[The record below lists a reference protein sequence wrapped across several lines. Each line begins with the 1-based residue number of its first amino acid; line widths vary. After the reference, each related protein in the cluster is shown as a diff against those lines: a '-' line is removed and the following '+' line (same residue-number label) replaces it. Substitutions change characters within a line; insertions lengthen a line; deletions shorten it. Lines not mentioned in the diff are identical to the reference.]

1 MKLIPLTVISL
12 KKVPI
17 FLFCVLSLIS
27 FSVISL
33 ELGYGVGSMGIK
45 YEAGHKLSQSFNAR
59 LGFSEFK
66 YVTRD
71 DIHSADVATSLD
83 MLLSQDATLDIE
95 QLSLLFDYHPWRGD
109 FRFTGGVSKNKL
121 LLELVNYGDGEF
133 IINNYLF
140 SDHWV
145 DSTELTMQLTNGV
158 SPYFGVGWSTGFDR
172 KSGFSFSGDLGFYYA
187 VDFALN
193 FSAKCTENASR
204 FQCAKI
210 RSHAL
215 KQQRKLRDDSEL
227 LIMPML
233 GALVSY
239 KF

>member
-17 FLFCVLSLIS
+17 FLFCVLLLIS
-27 FSVISL
+27 YPVISF

-45 YEAGHKLSQSFNAR
+45 YEASHKLSESFNAR
-59 LGFSEFK
+59 LGFSEFE
-66 YVTRD
+66 YLAGD
-71 DIHSADVATSLD
+71 DIHSADVAASID
-83 MLLSQDATLDIE
+83 MLLNQDATVDIE
-95 QLSLLFDYHPWRGD
+95 QLSVLFDYHPWRGV
-109 FRFTGGVSKNKL
+109 FRFTGGVTKNKL

-133 IINNYLF
+133 IINDYVF

-145 DSTELTMQLTNGV
+145 DSTELTMQVTNGL
-158 SPYFGVGWSTGFDR
+158 SPYFGIGWSTGFDR

-187 VDFALN
+187 VDFTLN
-193 FSAKCTENASR
+193 FSAKCTENVSR
-204 FQCAKI
+204 FQCAKV
-210 RSHAL
+210 RSNAL

-233 GALVSY
+233 AALVSY

>member
-27 FSVISL
+27 FPVISL

-45 YEAGHKLSQSFNAR
+45 YEAGNKLSESFNAR
-59 LGFSEFK
+59 LGFSEFE
-66 YVTRD
+66 YLAGD
-71 DIHSADVATSLD
+71 DIHSADVATSID
-83 MLLSQDATLDIE
+83 MLLNQDATLDIE

-109 FRFTGGVSKNKL
+109 FRFTGGISKNKL

-133 IINNYLF
+133 IINNYVF

-158 SPYFGVGWSTGFDR
+158 SPYFGIGWSTGFDR
-172 KSGFSFSGDLGFYYA
+172 ESGFSFSGDLGFYYA

-204 FQCAKI
+204 FQCAKV
-210 RSHAL
+210 RSNAL

>member
-1 MKLIPLTVISL
+1 MMLIPLSVISL
-12 KKVPI
+12 QKVPI
-17 FLFCVLSLIS
+17 FLFCVLTLIS
-27 FSVISL
+27 FPAISV

-45 YEAGHKLSQSFNAR
+45 YEAGHKLSESFNAR
-59 LGFSEFK
+59 LGFSEYG
-66 YVTRD
+66 YVASD
-71 DIHSADVATSLD
+71 DIHSADVASSMD
-83 MLLSQDATLDIE
+83 MLLNKDATVDIE

-109 FRFTGGVSKNKL
+109 FRFTGGVTKNKL

-133 IINNYLF
+133 IINDYVF
-140 SDHWV
+140 SDHWI
-145 DSTELTMQLTNGV
+145 DSTELTMQITNGV
-158 SPYFGVGWSTGFDR
+158 SPYFGIGWSTGFDR
-172 KSGFSFSGDLGFYYA
+172 ESGFSFSGDLGFYYA

-204 FQCAKI
+204 FQCAKV
-210 RSHAL
+210 RYNAL
-215 KQQRKLRDDSEL
+215 KQQRPLRDDSEL

>member
-17 FLFCVLSLIS
+17 FLFCVLLLIS
-27 FSVISL
+27 FPVISF

-45 YEAGHKLSQSFNAR
+45 YEAGHKFSESFNAR
-59 LGFSEFK
+59 LGFSEFE
-66 YVTRD
+66 YVAGD
-71 DIHSADVATSLD
+71 DIHSADVATSID
-83 MLLSQDATLDIE
+83 MLLNQDATLDIE

-109 FRFTGGVSKNKL
+109 FRFTGGISKNKL

-133 IINNYLF
+133 IINNYVF
-140 SDHWV
+140 SDHWI
-145 DSTELTMQLTNGV
+145 DSTELTMQITNGV
-158 SPYFGVGWSTGFDR
+158 SPYFGIGWSTGFDR
-172 KSGFSFSGDLGFYYA
+172 ESGFSFSGDLGFYYA

>member
-1 MKLIPLTVISL
+1 MKLIPLTVISQ

-17 FLFCVLSLIS
+17 FLFCAIPLIS
-27 FSVISL
+27 FPAISV
-33 ELGYGVGSMGIK
+33 ELGYGVGSMGLK
-45 YEAGHKLSQSFNAR
+45 YEAGHKLNEDFNAR

-66 YVTRD
+66 YLGRD
-71 DIHSADVATSLD
+71 DTYSAEVATSIHA
-83 MLLSQDATLDIE
+83 MLNQDATVDIE

-109 FRFTGGVSKNKL
+109 FRFTAGVAKNKL

-133 IINNYLF
+133 IINHYVF
-140 SDHWV
+140 SDDWV
-145 DSTELTMQLTNGV
+145 DSTKLTMQLTNGV

-172 KSGFSFSGDLGFYYA
+172 KSGFSFSGDLGFYYT

-210 RSHAL
+210 RPHAV

-227 LIMPML
+227 VIIPML

>member
-17 FLFCVLSLIS
+17 FLFCVLLLIS
-27 FSVISL
+27 FPVISF

-45 YEAGHKLSQSFNAR
+45 YEASHKLSESFNAR
-59 LGFSEFK
+59 LGFSEYE
-66 YVTRD
+66 YVASD
-71 DIHSADVATSLD
+71 DIHSADVAASID
-83 MLLSQDATLDIE
+83 MLLNQDATVDIE

-109 FRFTGGVSKNKL
+109 FRFTGGITKNKL
-121 LLELVNYGDGEF
+121 LLELVNYGDGDF
-133 IINNYLF
+133 IINNYVF
-140 SDHWV
+140 SDRWV

-204 FQCAKI
+204 FQCAKV

-215 KQQRKLRDDSEL
+215 RQQRKFRDDSEL

>member
-1 MKLIPLTVISL
+1 MKLFPLTVISL

-17 FLFCVLSLIS
+17 FLFYVLCLIS
-27 FSVISL
+27 FPVISF

-45 YEAGHKLSQSFNAR
+45 YEASHKLSESFNAR
-59 LGFSEFK
+59 LGFSEFE
-66 YVTRD
+66 YVSSD
-71 DIHSADVATSLD
+71 DNHSADVASSID
-83 MLLSQDATLDIE
+83 ILLKQDATVDIE

-109 FRFTGGVSKNKL
+109 FRFTGGINNNKIL
-121 LLELVNYGDGEF
+121 LKLVNYGDGEF
-133 IINNYLF
+133 IINNYVFL
-140 SDHWV
+140 DHWV

-158 SPYFGVGWSTGFDR
+158 SPYFGIGWSTGFDR

-193 FSAKCTENASR
+193 FSAKCTENASS

-215 KQQRKLRDDSEL
+215 KQQSKLRDDSEL

>member
-1 MKLIPLTVISL
+1 VIF
-12 KKVPI
+12 V
-17 FLFCVLSLIS
+17 
-27 FSVISL
+27 
-33 ELGYGVGSMGIK
+33 
-45 YEAGHKLSQSFNAR
+45 
-59 LGFSEFK
+59 
-66 YVTRD
+66 
-71 DIHSADVATSLD
+71 
-83 MLLSQDATLDIE
+83 
-95 QLSLLFDYHPWRGD
+95 
-109 FRFTGGVSKNKL
+109 FTGGISKSKL

-133 IINNYLF
+133 IINDYVF

-145 DSTELTMQLTNGV
+145 DSTELTMQIANGL
-158 SPYFGVGWSTGFDR
+158 SPYFGIGWSTGFDR
-172 KSGFSFSGDLGFYYA
+172 ESGFSFSGDLGFYYA

>member
-27 FSVISL
+27 FPVISL

-45 YEAGHKLSQSFNAR
+45 YEAGNKLSESFNAR
-59 LGFSEFK
+59 LGFSEFE
-66 YVTRD
+66 YLAGD
-71 DIHSADVATSLD
+71 DIHSADVATSID
-83 MLLSQDATLDIE
+83 MLLNQDATLDIE

-109 FRFTGGVSKNKL
+109 FRFTGGISKNKL

-133 IINNYLF
+133 IINNYVF

-158 SPYFGVGWSTGFDR
+158 SPYFGIGWSTGFDR
-172 KSGFSFSGDLGFYYA
+172 ESGFSFSGDLGFYYA

-193 FSAKCTENASR
+193 FSAKCTENTSR
-204 FQCAKI
+204 FQCTKI

>member
-17 FLFCVLSLIS
+17 FLFCILSLIS
-27 FSVISL
+27 FPVISL

-45 YEAGHKLSQSFNAR
+45 YEAGHKLSESFNAR
-59 LGFSEFK
+59 LGFSEFE
-66 YVTRD
+66 YVAGD
-71 DIHSADVATSLD
+71 DIHSADVATSID
-83 MLLSQDATLDIE
+83 MLLNQDATLDIE

-109 FRFTGGVSKNKL
+109 FRFTGGISKNKL

-133 IINNYLF
+133 IINNYVF
-140 SDHWV
+140 SDHWI
-145 DSTELTMQLTNGV
+145 DSTELTMQITNGV
-158 SPYFGVGWSTGFDR
+158 SPYFGIGWSTGFDR
-172 KSGFSFSGDLGFYYA
+172 ESGFSFSGDLGFYYA

-204 FQCAKI
+204 FQCAKV
-210 RSHAL
+210 RSNAL
-215 KQQRKLRDDSEL
+215 KQQRTLRDDSEL

-233 GALVSY
+233 SALVSY

>member
-1 MKLIPLTVISL
+1 MKLIPLTVISQ

-17 FLFCVLSLIS
+17 FLFCAIPLIS
-27 FSVISL
+27 FPAISV

-45 YEAGHKLSQSFNAR
+45 YEAGHKLSESFNAR
-59 LGFSEFK
+59 LGFSEYG
-66 YVTRD
+66 YVASD
-71 DIHSADVATSLD
+71 DIHSADVASSMD
-83 MLLSQDATLDIE
+83 MLLYKDATVDIE
-95 QLSLLFDYHPWRGD
+95 QLSVLFDYHPWRGV
-109 FRFTGGVSKNKL
+109 FRFTGGVTKNKL

-133 IINNYLF
+133 IINDYVF

-145 DSTELTMQLTNGV
+145 DSTELTMQVTNGL
-158 SPYFGVGWSTGFDR
+158 SPYFGIGWSTGFDR

-187 VDFALN
+187 VDFTLN
-193 FSAKCTENASR
+193 FSAKCTENVSR
-204 FQCAKI
+204 FQCAKV
-210 RSHAL
+210 RSNAL

-233 GALVSY
+233 AALVSY

>member
-17 FLFCVLSLIS
+17 FLFCILLLIS
-27 FSVISL
+27 FPVISF

-45 YEAGHKLSQSFNAR
+45 YEFSHKLSESFNAR
-59 LGFSEFK
+59 LGFSEYE
-66 YVTRD
+66 YVASD
-71 DIHSADVATSLD
+71 DIHSADVAASID
-83 MLLSQDATLDIE
+83 MLLNQDATVDIE

-109 FRFTGGVSKNKL
+109 FRFTGGITKNKL
-121 LLELVNYGDGEF
+121 LLELVNYGDGDF
-133 IINNYLF
+133 IINNYVF
-140 SDHWV
+140 SDRWV
-145 DSTELTMQLTNGV
+145 DSTKLTMQLTNGV

-204 FQCAKI
+204 FQCAKV

-215 KQQRKLRDDSEL
+215 RQQRKFRDDSEL

>member
-27 FSVISL
+27 FPVISL

-45 YEAGHKLSQSFNAR
+45 YEAGNKLSESFNAR
-59 LGFSEFK
+59 LGFSEFQ
-66 YVTRD
+66 YVAGD
-71 DIHSADVATSLD
+71 DIHSADVATSID
-83 MLLSQDATLDIE
+83 MLLNQDATLDIE

-109 FRFTGGVSKNKL
+109 FRFTGGISKNKL
-121 LLELVNYGDGEF
+121 LLALVNYGDGEF
-133 IINNYLF
+133 IINNYVF
-140 SDHWV
+140 SDHWI
-145 DSTELTMQLTNGV
+145 DSTELTMQITNGV
-158 SPYFGVGWSTGFDR
+158 SPYFGIGWSTGFDR
-172 KSGFSFSGDLGFYYA
+172 ESGFSFSGDLGFYYA

-204 FQCAKI
+204 FQCAKV
-210 RSHAL
+210 RSNAL

-233 GALVSY
+233 SALVSY

>member
-17 FLFCVLSLIS
+17 FLFCILSLIS
-27 FSVISL
+27 FPVISL

-45 YEAGHKLSQSFNAR
+45 YEAGHKLSESFNAR
-59 LGFSEFK
+59 LGFSEFE
-66 YVTRD
+66 YVARD
-71 DIHSADVATSLD
+71 DIYSADVVTSID
-83 MLLSQDATLDIE
+83 MLLNQDTTLDIE

-109 FRFTGGVSKNKL
+109 FRFTGGISKNKL

-133 IINNYLF
+133 IINNYVF

-145 DSTELTMQLTNGV
+145 DSTELTMQITNGV

-172 KSGFSFSGDLGFYYA
+172 ESGFSFSGDLGFYYA
-187 VDFALN
+187 VDFALK

-204 FQCAKI
+204 FQCAKV

-215 KQQRKLRDDSEL
+215 KQQRTLRDDSEL